1 MTNHLDQLWANFET
15 AIENNRLD
23 EALKVADEVRSL
35 SEVAAQEMELRVTH
49 IERGHLT
56 NEEMEI

>member
-1 MTNHLDQLWANFET
+1 MTTQLDQLWANFET

-49 IERGHLT
+49 IERGHIS
-56 NEEMEI
+56 EEQEI